1 MADWWSY
8 GTLVYEM
15 LFGIPPFFNEN
26 VETMYELITK
36 KELRFPKKFNVSDE
50 AKDLLRKLLIK
61 DQSERF
67 GSEGGFD
74 TIKKHPFFKG
84 LDFDAL
90 EQKKIE
96 SPFKPIL
103 EDSLDV
109 RNFDDEFTSEDLVSS
124 EITEKNLDLIKK
136 NQDQF
141 DEFDEDNN

>member
-1 MADWWSY
+1 M
-8 GTLVYEM
+8 
-15 LFGIPPFFNEN
+15 
-26 VETMYELITK
+26 
-36 KELRFPKKFNVSDE
+36 
-50 AKDLLRKLLIK
+50 KDLVVKADLILLKNIL
-61 DQSERF
+61 
-67 GSEGGFD
+67 
-74 TIKKHPFFKG
+74 FFKG